1 MPNRKKRNITR
12 SAILLTICGALLL
25 VAAIGNLILRCRT
38 LELRLNEMY
47 LESLTAHTGE
57 AGEGAGYLLH
67 YGETA
72 LKNMDLLIEEEFRA
86 PEKSWVVPMV
96 NTFNLVDDRMDLSY
110 LDREDLAGE
119 VWGSEGPELVRRV
132 LVGETVVS
140 GLISGPTQEE
150 CYVVVAQPVEWN
162 GQVVGALQARMRAE
176 TLLHQGK
183 HSTFFHSVYSVIA
196 GEDGRVVYGSSA
208 DMAGISLV
216 TLSAENG
223 ITDAEGQI
231 FADFYQDQE
240 NGSFYYDPAG
250 GRCYVAW
257 GQVGYN
263 GWRIVQFSQSPNVR
277 IERESMVQTVV
288 MLVSLVV
295 CAILAALVWRQRAKL
310 AVEKLRYD
318 TLSEFKDTLIFEYDC
333 QTDGMEFTSNALE
346 TLDLADVRLKHVTD
360 ENDHFPVFHPDDI
373 GSVRRALRGAASM
386 IPDQIEHD
394 RIRMRKRDGEYSW
407 YRSQYKAVFNAEG
420 KAVRLIG
427 TLTDISAQ
435 IDREQEL
442 RHQAQQDP
450 LTDVYN
456 RAGVKLINARLE
468 QISRGIL
475 FMLDLDDFKS
485 INDTFGHAAGDRV
498 LVAMGQVLKETFRT
512 DDIVARVG
520 GDEFVAFLSGS
531 DNASMAQEKAQELLD
546 RVQSLKLEGID
557 ARISVSIGISTAP
570 SHGRT
575 FESLSASADEAMY
588 EIKNGGK
595 GGFALR

>member
-1 MPNRKKRNITR
+1 MSKQKNVARM
-12 SAILLTICGALLL
+12 AVVLTVCGALLL
-25 VAAIGNLILRCRT
+25 IVAVGSLVLRCRT
-38 LELRLNEMY
+38 LEFRLNEMY

-57 AGEGAGYLLH
+57 AGEGAGYLIH

-72 LKNMDLLIEEEFRA
+72 LKNIDLLIEEESRA
-86 PEKSWVVPMV
+86 PEKGWVAPVV

-110 LDREDLAGE
+110 LDRRDMDGRI
-119 VWGSEGPELVRRV
+119 WGSEGPELVRRV
-132 LVGETVVS
+132 LSGEPVVS
-140 GLISGPTQEE
+140 GLISDQGHESS
-150 CYVVVAQPVEWN
+150 YVVVAHPVEWD

-183 HSTFFHSVYSVIA
+183 HSTFFHSVHSVIA
-196 GEDGRVVYGSSA
+196 GEDGRVVYGSSPET
-208 DMAGISLV
+208 AGAGLV
-216 TLSAENG
+216 DLSADIG
-223 ITDAEGQI
+223 ITVKEGQ
-231 FADFYQDQE
+231 ALNASYQAAE
-240 NGSFYYDPAG
+240 SGSFYYDPAG

-263 GWRIVQFSQSPNVR
+263 GWRIVQFSQSPNVQL
-277 IERESMVQTVV
+277 ERESMVQTVV
-288 MLVSLVV
+288 MLVSLAG
-295 CAILAALVWRQRAKL
+295 CAVLAALVWRQRARL
-310 AVEKLRYD
+310 AAEKLRYD

-333 QTDGMEFTSNALE
+333 RTDSMEFTSNALE
-346 TLDLADVRLKHVTD
+346 TLDLKGTRLERITD
-360 ENDHFPVFHPDDI
+360 GSGCFPVFHPDDI
-373 GSVRRALRGAASM
+373 GNVRRALRGTVNM

-394 RIRMRKRDGEYSW
+394 RIRMKKRDGEYSW
-407 YRSQYKAVFNAEG
+407 YRGQYKAVFSPEG

-475 FMLDLDDFKS
+475 FMLDLDDFKF
-485 INDTFGHAAGDRV
+485 INDTYGHAAGDKV
-498 LVAMGQVLKETFRT
+498 LVAMGQILKDIFRT

-546 RVQSLKLEGID
+546 RVRELKLEGID
-557 ARISVSIGISTAP
+557 TQISVSIGIASAP
-570 SHGRT
+570 TYGRT

>member
-1 MPNRKKRNITR
+1 MSKQKNVARM
-12 SAILLTICGALLL
+12 AVVLTVCGALLL
-25 VAAIGNLILRCRT
+25 IVAVGSLVLRCRT
-38 LELRLNEMY
+38 LEFRLNEMY

-57 AGEGAGYLLH
+57 AGEGAGYLIH

-72 LKNMDLLIEEEFRA
+72 LKNIDLLIEEESRA
-86 PEKSWVVPMV
+86 PEKGWVAPVV
-96 NTFNLVDDRMDLSY
+96 NTFNLVDNRMELSY
-110 LDREDLAGE
+110 LDRRDMEGRI
-119 VWGSEGPELVRRV
+119 WGSEGLELVRRV
-132 LVGETVVS
+132 LSGEPVVS
-140 GLISGPTQEE
+140 GLISDQGHESS
-150 CYVVVAQPVEWN
+150 YVVVAHPVEWD

-183 HSTFFHSVYSVIA
+183 HSTFFHSVHSVIA
-196 GEDGRVVYGSSA
+196 GEDGRVVYGSSPET
-208 DMAGISLV
+208 AGAGLV
-216 TLSAENG
+216 DLSADIG
-223 ITDAEGQI
+223 ITVKEGQ
-231 FADFYQDQE
+231 ALNASYQAAE
-240 NGSFYYDPAG
+240 SGSFYYDPAG

-263 GWRIVQFSQSPNVR
+263 GWRIVQFSQSPNVQL
-277 IERESMVQTVV
+277 ERESMVQTVV
-288 MLVSLVV
+288 MLVSLAG
-295 CAILAALVWRQRAKL
+295 CAVLAALVWRQRAKL
-310 AVEKLRYD
+310 AAEKLRYD

-333 QTDGMEFTSNALE
+333 RTDSMEFTSNALE
-346 TLDLADVRLKHVTD
+346 TLDLKGTRLERVTD
-360 ENDHFPVFHPDDI
+360 GSGCFPVFHPDDI
-373 GSVRRALRGAASM
+373 GNVRRALRGTVNM

-394 RIRMRKRDGEYSW
+394 RIRMKKRDGEYSW
-407 YRSQYKAVFNAEG
+407 YRGQYKAVFSPEG
-420 KAVRLIG
+420 KAIRLIG

-475 FMLDLDDFKS
+475 FMLDLDDFKF
-485 INDTFGHAAGDRV
+485 INDTYGHAAGDKV
-498 LVAMGQVLKETFRT
+498 LVAMGQILKDIFRT

-546 RVQSLKLEGID
+546 RVRELKLEGID
-557 ARISVSIGISTAP
+557 TQISVSIGIASAP
-570 SHGRT
+570 TYGRT

>member
-1 MPNRKKRNITR
+1 MSKQKNVARM
-12 SAILLTICGALLL
+12 AVVLTVCGALLL
-25 VAAIGNLILRCRT
+25 IVAVGSLVLRCRT
-38 LELRLNEMY
+38 LEFRLNEMY

-57 AGEGAGYLLH
+57 AGEGAGYLIH

-72 LKNMDLLIEEEFRA
+72 LKNIDLLIEEESRA
-86 PEKSWVVPMV
+86 PEKGWVAPVV
-96 NTFNLVDDRMDLSY
+96 NTFNLVDNRMELSY
-110 LDREDLAGE
+110 LDRRDMEGRI
-119 VWGSEGPELVRRV
+119 WGSEGPELVRRV
-132 LVGETVVS
+132 LSGEPVVS
-140 GLISGPTQEE
+140 GLISDQGHESS
-150 CYVVVAQPVEWN
+150 YVVVAHPVEWD

-183 HSTFFHSVYSVIA
+183 HSTFFHSVHSVIA
-196 GEDGRVVYGSSA
+196 GEDGRVVYGSSPET
-208 DMAGISLV
+208 AGAGLV
-216 TLSAENG
+216 DLSADIG
-223 ITDAEGQI
+223 ITVKEGQ
-231 FADFYQDQE
+231 ALNASYQAAE
-240 NGSFYYDPAG
+240 SGSFYYDPAG

-263 GWRIVQFSQSPNVR
+263 GWRIVQFSQSPNVQL
-277 IERESMVQTVV
+277 ERESMVQTVV
-288 MLVSLVV
+288 MLVSLAG
-295 CAILAALVWRQRAKL
+295 CAVLAALVWRQRARL
-310 AVEKLRYD
+310 AAEKLRYD

-333 QTDGMEFTSNALE
+333 RTDSMEFTSNALE
-346 TLDLADVRLKHVTD
+346 TLDLKGTRLERVTD
-360 ENDHFPVFHPDDI
+360 GSGCFPVFHPDDI
-373 GSVRRALRGAASM
+373 GNVRRALRGTVNM

-394 RIRMRKRDGEYSW
+394 RIRMKKRDGEYSW
-407 YRSQYKAVFNAEG
+407 YRGQYKAVFSPEG
-420 KAVRLIG
+420 KAIRLIG

-475 FMLDLDDFKS
+475 FMLDLDDFKF
-485 INDTFGHAAGDRV
+485 INDTYGHAAGDKV
-498 LVAMGQVLKETFRT
+498 LVAMGQILKDIFRT

-546 RVQSLKLEGID
+546 RVRELKLEGID
-557 ARISVSIGISTAP
+557 TQISVSIGIASAP
-570 SHGRT
+570 TYGRT

>member
-1 MPNRKKRNITR
+1 MSKQKNVARM
-12 SAILLTICGALLL
+12 AVVLTVCGALLL
-25 VAAIGNLILRCRT
+25 IVAVGSLVLRCRT
-38 LELRLNEMY
+38 LEFRLNEMY

-57 AGEGAGYLLH
+57 AGEGAGYLIH

-72 LKNMDLLIEEEFRA
+72 LKNIDLLIEEESRA
-86 PEKSWVVPMV
+86 PEKGWVAPVV

-110 LDREDLAGE
+110 LDRRDMDGRI
-119 VWGSEGPELVRRV
+119 WGSEGPELVRRV
-132 LVGETVVS
+132 LSGEPVVS
-140 GLISGPTQEE
+140 GLISDQGYESS
-150 CYVVVAQPVEWN
+150 YVVVAHPVEWD

-183 HSTFFHSVYSVIA
+183 HSTFFHSVHSVIA
-196 GEDGRVVYGSSA
+196 GEDGRVVYGSSPET
-208 DMAGISLV
+208 AGAGLV
-216 TLSAENG
+216 DLSADIG
-223 ITDAEGQI
+223 ITVKEGQ
-231 FADFYQDQE
+231 ALNASYQAAE
-240 NGSFYYDPAG
+240 SGSFYYDPAG

-263 GWRIVQFSQSPNVR
+263 GWRIVQFSQSPNVQL
-277 IERESMVQTVV
+277 ERESMVQTVV
-288 MLVSLVV
+288 MLVSLAG
-295 CAILAALVWRQRAKL
+295 CAVLAALVWRQRARL
-310 AVEKLRYD
+310 AAEKLRYD

-333 QTDGMEFTSNALE
+333 RTDSMEFTSNALE
-346 TLDLADVRLKHVTD
+346 TLDLKGTRLERVTD
-360 ENDHFPVFHPDDI
+360 GSGCFPVFHPDDI
-373 GSVRRALRGAASM
+373 GNVRRALRGTVNM

-394 RIRMRKRDGEYSW
+394 RIRMKKRDGEYSW
-407 YRSQYKAVFNAEG
+407 YRGQYKAVFSPEG

-475 FMLDLDDFKS
+475 FMLDLDDFKF
-485 INDTFGHAAGDRV
+485 INDTYGHAAGDKV
-498 LVAMGQVLKETFRT
+498 LVAMGQILKDIFRT

-546 RVQSLKLEGID
+546 RVRELKLEGID
-557 ARISVSIGISTAP
+557 TQISVSIGIASAP
-570 SHGRT
+570 TYGRT

>member
-1 MPNRKKRNITR
+1 MSKQKNVARM
-12 SAILLTICGALLL
+12 AVVLTVCGALLL
-25 VAAIGNLILRCRT
+25 IVAVGSLVLRCRT
-38 LELRLNEMY
+38 LEFRLNEMY

-57 AGEGAGYLLH
+57 AGEGAGYLIH

-72 LKNMDLLIEEEFRA
+72 LKNIDLLIEEESRA
-86 PEKSWVVPMV
+86 PEKGWVAPVV
-96 NTFNLVDDRMDLSY
+96 NTFNLVDDRMELSY
-110 LDREDLAGE
+110 LDRRDMEGRI
-119 VWGSEGPELVRRV
+119 WGSEGPELVRRV
-132 LVGETVVS
+132 LSGEPVVS
-140 GLISGPTQEE
+140 GLISDQGHESS
-150 CYVVVAQPVEWN
+150 YVVVAHPVEWD

-183 HSTFFHSVYSVIA
+183 HSSFFHSVHSVIA
-196 GEDGRVVYGSSA
+196 GEDGRVVYGSSPET
-208 DMAGISLV
+208 AGAGLV
-216 TLSAENG
+216 DLSADIG
-223 ITDAEGQI
+223 ITVKEGQ
-231 FADFYQDQE
+231 ALNASYQAAE
-240 NGSFYYDPAG
+240 SGSFYYDPAG

-263 GWRIVQFSQSPNVR
+263 GWRIVQFSQSPNVQL
-277 IERESMVQTVV
+277 ERESMVQTVV
-288 MLVSLVV
+288 MLVSLAG
-295 CAILAALVWRQRAKL
+295 CAVLAALVWRQRARL
-310 AVEKLRYD
+310 AAEKLRYD

-333 QTDGMEFTSNALE
+333 RTDSMEFTSNALE
-346 TLDLADVRLKHVTD
+346 TLDLKGTRLERITD
-360 ENDHFPVFHPDDI
+360 GSGCFPVFHPDDI
-373 GSVRRALRGAASM
+373 GNVRRALRGTVNM

-394 RIRMRKRDGEYSW
+394 RIRMKKRDGEYSW
-407 YRSQYKAVFNAEG
+407 YRGQYKAVFSPEG
-420 KAVRLIG
+420 KAIRLIG

-475 FMLDLDDFKS
+475 FMLDLDDFKF
-485 INDTFGHAAGDRV
+485 INDTYGHAAGDKV
-498 LVAMGQVLKETFRT
+498 LVAMGQILKDIFRT

-546 RVQSLKLEGID
+546 RVRELKLEGID
-557 ARISVSIGISTAP
+557 TQISVSIGIASAP
-570 SHGRT
+570 TYGRT

>member
-1 MPNRKKRNITR
+1 MSKQKNVARM
-12 SAILLTICGALLL
+12 AVVLTVCGALLL
-25 VAAIGNLILRCRT
+25 IVAVGSLVLRCRT
-38 LELRLNEMY
+38 LEFRLNEMY

-57 AGEGAGYLLH
+57 AGEGAGYLIH

-72 LKNMDLLIEEEFRA
+72 LKNIDLLIEEESRA
-86 PEKSWVVPMV
+86 PEKGWVAPVV
-96 NTFNLVDDRMDLSY
+96 NTFNLVDNRMELSY
-110 LDREDLAGE
+110 LDRRDMEGRI
-119 VWGSEGPELVRRV
+119 WGSEGPELVRRV
-132 LVGETVVS
+132 LSGEPVVS
-140 GLISGPTQEE
+140 GLISDQGHESS
-150 CYVVVAQPVEWN
+150 YVVVAHPVEWD

-183 HSTFFHSVYSVIA
+183 HSTFFHSVHSVIA
-196 GEDGRVVYGSSA
+196 GEDGRVVYGSSPET
-208 DMAGISLV
+208 AGAGLV
-216 TLSAENG
+216 DLSADIG
-223 ITDAEGQI
+223 ITVKEGQ
-231 FADFYQDQE
+231 ALNASYQAAE
-240 NGSFYYDPAG
+240 SGSFYYDPAG

-263 GWRIVQFSQSPNVR
+263 GWRIVQFSQSPNVQL
-277 IERESMVQTVV
+277 ERESMVQTVV
-288 MLVSLVV
+288 MLVSLAG
-295 CAILAALVWRQRAKL
+295 CAVLAALVWRQRARL
-310 AVEKLRYD
+310 AAEKLRYD

-333 QTDGMEFTSNALE
+333 RTDSMEFTSNALE
-346 TLDLADVRLKHVTD
+346 TLDLKGTRLERVTD
-360 ENDHFPVFHPDDI
+360 GSGCFPVFHPDDI
-373 GSVRRALRGAASM
+373 GNVRRALRGTVNM

-394 RIRMRKRDGEYSW
+394 RIRMKKRDGEYSW
-407 YRSQYKAVFNAEG
+407 YRGQYKAVFSLEG
-420 KAVRLIG
+420 KAIRLIG

-475 FMLDLDDFKS
+475 FMLDLDDFKF
-485 INDTFGHAAGDRV
+485 INDTYGHAAGDKV
-498 LVAMGQVLKETFRT
+498 LVAMGQILKDIFRT

-546 RVQSLKLEGID
+546 RVRELKLEGID
-557 ARISVSIGISTAP
+557 TQISVSIGIASAP
-570 SHGRT
+570 TYGRT

>member
-1 MPNRKKRNITR
+1 MSKQKNVARM
-12 SAILLTICGALLL
+12 AVVLTVCGALLL
-25 VAAIGNLILRCRT
+25 IVAVGSLVLRCRT
-38 LELRLNEMY
+38 LEFRLNEMY

-57 AGEGAGYLLH
+57 AGEGAGYLIH

-72 LKNMDLLIEEEFRA
+72 LKNIDLLIEEESRA
-86 PEKSWVVPMV
+86 PEKGWVAPVV

-110 LDREDLAGE
+110 LDRRDMEGRI
-119 VWGSEGPELVRRV
+119 WGSEGPELVRRV
-132 LVGETVVS
+132 LSGEPVVS
-140 GLISGPTQEE
+140 GLISDQGHESS
-150 CYVVVAQPVEWN
+150 YVVVAHPVEWD

-183 HSTFFHSVYSVIA
+183 HSTFFHSVHSVIA
-196 GEDGRVVYGSSA
+196 GEDGRVVYGSSPET
-208 DMAGISLV
+208 AGAGLV
-216 TLSAENG
+216 DLSADIG
-223 ITDAEGQI
+223 ITVKEGQ
-231 FADFYQDQE
+231 ALNASYQAAE
-240 NGSFYYDPAG
+240 SGSFYYDPAG

-263 GWRIVQFSQSPNVR
+263 GWRIVQFSQSPNVQL
-277 IERESMVQTVV
+277 ERESMVQTVV
-288 MLVSLVV
+288 MLVSLAG
-295 CAILAALVWRQRAKL
+295 CAVLAALVWRQRARL
-310 AVEKLRYD
+310 AAEKLRYD

-333 QTDGMEFTSNALE
+333 RTDSMEFTSNALE
-346 TLDLADVRLKHVTD
+346 TLDLKGTRLERITD
-360 ENDHFPVFHPDDI
+360 GSGCFPVFHPDDI
-373 GSVRRALRGAASM
+373 GNVGRALRGTVNM

-394 RIRMRKRDGEYSW
+394 RIRMKKRDGEYSW
-407 YRSQYKAVFNAEG
+407 YRGQYKAVFSPEG
-420 KAVRLIG
+420 KAIRLIG

-475 FMLDLDDFKS
+475 FMLDLDDFKF
-485 INDTFGHAAGDRV
+485 INDTYGHAAGDKV
-498 LVAMGQVLKETFRT
+498 LVAMGQILKDIFRT

-546 RVQSLKLEGID
+546 RVRELKLEGID
-557 ARISVSIGISTAP
+557 TQISVSIGIASAP
-570 SHGRT
+570 TYGRT

>member
-1 MPNRKKRNITR
+1 MSKQKNVARM
-12 SAILLTICGALLL
+12 AVVLTVCGALLL
-25 VAAIGNLILRCRT
+25 IVAVGSLVLRCRT
-38 LELRLNEMY
+38 LEFRLNEMY

-57 AGEGAGYLLH
+57 AGEGAGYLIH

-72 LKNMDLLIEEEFRA
+72 LKNIDLLIEEESRA
-86 PEKSWVVPMV
+86 PEKGWVAPVV
-96 NTFNLVDDRMDLSY
+96 NTFNLVDNRMELSY
-110 LDREDLAGE
+110 LDRRDMEGRI
-119 VWGSEGPELVRRV
+119 WGSEGPELVRRV
-132 LVGETVVS
+132 LSGEPVVS
-140 GLISGPTQEE
+140 GLISDQGHESS
-150 CYVVVAQPVEWN
+150 YVVVAHPVEWD

-183 HSTFFHSVYSVIA
+183 HSTFFHSVHSVIA
-196 GEDGRVVYGSSA
+196 GEDGRVVYGSSPET
-208 DMAGISLV
+208 AGAGLV
-216 TLSAENG
+216 DLSADIG
-223 ITDAEGQI
+223 ITVKEGQ
-231 FADFYQDQE
+231 ALNASYQAAE
-240 NGSFYYDPAG
+240 SGSFYYDPAG

-263 GWRIVQFSQSPNVR
+263 GWRIVQFSQSPNVQL
-277 IERESMVQTVV
+277 ERESMVQTVV
-288 MLVSLVV
+288 MLVSLAG
-295 CAILAALVWRQRAKL
+295 CAVLAALVWRQRAKL
-310 AVEKLRYD
+310 AAEKLRYD

-333 QTDGMEFTSNALE
+333 RTDSMEFTSNALE
-346 TLDLADVRLKHVTD
+346 TLDLKGTRLERVTD
-360 ENDHFPVFHPDDI
+360 GSGCFPVFHPDDI
-373 GSVRRALRGAASM
+373 GNVRRALRGTVNM

-394 RIRMRKRDGEYSW
+394 RIRMKKRDGEYSW
-407 YRSQYKAVFNAEG
+407 YRGQYKAVFSPEG
-420 KAVRLIG
+420 KAIRLIG

-475 FMLDLDDFKS
+475 FMLDLDDFKF
-485 INDTFGHAAGDRV
+485 INDTYGHAAGDKV
-498 LVAMGQVLKETFRT
+498 LVAMGQILKDIFRT

-546 RVQSLKLEGID
+546 RVRELKLEGID
-557 ARISVSIGISTAP
+557 TQISVSIGIASAP
-570 SHGRT
+570 TYGRT

>member
-1 MPNRKKRNITR
+1 MSKQKNVARM
-12 SAILLTICGALLL
+12 AVVLTVCGALLL
-25 VAAIGNLILRCRT
+25 IVAVGSLVLRCRT
-38 LELRLNEMY
+38 LEFRLNEMY

-57 AGEGAGYLLH
+57 AGEGAGYLIH

-72 LKNMDLLIEEEFRA
+72 LKNIDLLIEEESRA
-86 PEKSWVVPMV
+86 PEKGWVAPVV

-110 LDREDLAGE
+110 LDRRDMEGRI
-119 VWGSEGPELVRRV
+119 WGSEGPELVRRV
-132 LVGETVVS
+132 LSGEPVVS
-140 GLISGPTQEE
+140 GLISDQGHESS
-150 CYVVVAQPVEWN
+150 YVVVAHPVEWD

-183 HSTFFHSVYSVIA
+183 HSTFFHSVHSVIA
-196 GEDGRVVYGSSA
+196 GEDGRVVYGSSPET
-208 DMAGISLV
+208 AGAGLV
-216 TLSAENG
+216 DLSADIG
-223 ITDAEGQI
+223 ITVKEGQ
-231 FADFYQDQE
+231 ALNASYQAAE
-240 NGSFYYDPAG
+240 SGSFYYDPAG

-263 GWRIVQFSQSPNVR
+263 GWRIVQFSQSPNVQL
-277 IERESMVQTVV
+277 ERESMVQTVV
-288 MLVSLVV
+288 MLVSLAG
-295 CAILAALVWRQRAKL
+295 CAVLAALVWRQRARL
-310 AVEKLRYD
+310 AAEKLRYD

-333 QTDGMEFTSNALE
+333 RTDSMEFTSNALE
-346 TLDLADVRLKHVTD
+346 TLDLKGTRLERVTD
-360 ENDHFPVFHPDDI
+360 GSGYFPVFHPDDI
-373 GSVRRALRGAASM
+373 GNVRRALRGTVNM

-394 RIRMRKRDGEYSW
+394 RIRMKKRDGEYSW
-407 YRSQYKAVFNAEG
+407 YRGQYKAVFSPEG

-475 FMLDLDDFKS
+475 FMLDLDDFKF
-485 INDTFGHAAGDRV
+485 INDTYGHAAGDKV
-498 LVAMGQVLKETFRT
+498 LVAMGQILKDIFRT

-546 RVQSLKLEGID
+546 RVRELKLEGID
-557 ARISVSIGISTAP
+557 TQISVSIGIASAP
-570 SHGRT
+570 TYGRT

>member
-1 MPNRKKRNITR
+1 MSKQKNVARM
-12 SAILLTICGALLL
+12 AVVLTVCGALLL
-25 VAAIGNLILRCRT
+25 IVAVGSLVLRCRT
-38 LELRLNEMY
+38 LEFRLNEMY

-57 AGEGAGYLLH
+57 AGEGAGYLIH

-72 LKNMDLLIEEEFRA
+72 LKNIDLLIEEESRA
-86 PEKSWVVPMV
+86 PEKGWVAPVV

-110 LDREDLAGE
+110 LDRRDMDGRI
-119 VWGSEGPELVRRV
+119 WGSEGPELVRRV
-132 LVGETVVS
+132 LSGEPVVS
-140 GLISGPTQEE
+140 GLISDQGHESS
-150 CYVVVAQPVEWN
+150 YVVVAHPVEWD

-183 HSTFFHSVYSVIA
+183 HSTFFHSVHSVIA
-196 GEDGRVVYGSSA
+196 GEDGRVVYGSSPET
-208 DMAGISLV
+208 AGAGLV
-216 TLSAENG
+216 DLSADIG
-223 ITDAEGQI
+223 ITVKEGQ
-231 FADFYQDQE
+231 ALNASYQAAE
-240 NGSFYYDPAG
+240 SGSFYYDPAG

-263 GWRIVQFSQSPNVR
+263 GWRIVQFSQSPNVQL
-277 IERESMVQTVV
+277 ERESMVQTVV
-288 MLVSLVV
+288 MLVSLAG
-295 CAILAALVWRQRAKL
+295 CAVLAALVWRQRARL
-310 AVEKLRYD
+310 AAEKLRYD

-333 QTDGMEFTSNALE
+333 RTDSMEFTSNALE
-346 TLDLADVRLKHVTD
+346 TLDLKGTRLERVTD
-360 ENDHFPVFHPDDI
+360 GSGCFPVFHPDDI
-373 GSVRRALRGAASM
+373 GNVRRALRGTVNM

-394 RIRMRKRDGEYSW
+394 RIRMKKRDGEYSW
-407 YRSQYKAVFNAEG
+407 YRGQYKAVFSPEG
-420 KAVRLIG
+420 KAIRLIG

-475 FMLDLDDFKS
+475 FMLDLDDFKF
-485 INDTFGHAAGDRV
+485 INDTYGHAAGDKV
-498 LVAMGQVLKETFRT
+498 LVAMGQILKDIFRT

-546 RVQSLKLEGID
+546 RVRELKLEGID
-557 ARISVSIGISTAP
+557 TQISVSIGIASAP
-570 SHGRT
+570 TYGRT

>member
-1 MPNRKKRNITR
+1 MSKQKNVARM
-12 SAILLTICGALLL
+12 AVVLTVCGALLL
-25 VAAIGNLILRCRT
+25 IVAVGSLVLRCRT
-38 LELRLNEMY
+38 LEFRLNEMY

-57 AGEGAGYLLH
+57 AGEGAGYLIH

-72 LKNMDLLIEEEFRA
+72 LKNIDLLIEEESRA
-86 PEKSWVVPMV
+86 PEKGWVAPVV
-96 NTFNLVDDRMDLSY
+96 NTFNLVDNRMDLSY
-110 LDREDLAGE
+110 LDRRDMEGRI
-119 VWGSEGPELVRRV
+119 WGSEGPELVRRV
-132 LVGETVVS
+132 LSGEPVVS
-140 GLISGPTQEE
+140 GLISDQGHESS
-150 CYVVVAQPVEWN
+150 YVVVAHPVEWD

-183 HSTFFHSVYSVIA
+183 HSTFFHSVHSVIA
-196 GEDGRVVYGSSA
+196 GEDGRVVYGSSPET
-208 DMAGISLV
+208 AGAGLV
-216 TLSAENG
+216 DLSADIG
-223 ITDAEGQI
+223 ITVKEGQ
-231 FADFYQDQE
+231 ALNASYQAAE
-240 NGSFYYDPAG
+240 SGSFYYDPAG

-263 GWRIVQFSQSPNVR
+263 GWRIVQFSQSPNVQL
-277 IERESMVQTVV
+277 ERESMVQTVV
-288 MLVSLVV
+288 MLVSLAG
-295 CAILAALVWRQRAKL
+295 CAVLAALVWRQRARL
-310 AVEKLRYD
+310 AAEKLRYD

-333 QTDGMEFTSNALE
+333 RTDSMEFTSNALE
-346 TLDLADVRLKHVTD
+346 TLDLKGTRLERVTD
-360 ENDHFPVFHPDDI
+360 GSGCFPVFHPDDI
-373 GSVRRALRGAASM
+373 GNVRRALRGTVNM

-394 RIRMRKRDGEYSW
+394 RIRMKKRDGEYSW
-407 YRSQYKAVFNAEG
+407 YRGQYKAVFSPEG
-420 KAVRLIG
+420 KAIRLIG

-475 FMLDLDDFKS
+475 FMLDLDDFKF
-485 INDTFGHAAGDRV
+485 INDTYGHAAGDKV
-498 LVAMGQVLKETFRT
+498 LVAMGQILKDIFRT

-546 RVQSLKLEGID
+546 RVRELKLEGID
-557 ARISVSIGISTAP
+557 TQISVSIGIASAP
-570 SHGRT
+570 TYGRT

>member
-1 MPNRKKRNITR
+1 MSKQKNVARM
-12 SAILLTICGALLL
+12 AVVLTVCGALLL
-25 VAAIGNLILRCRT
+25 IVAVGSLVLRCRT
-38 LELRLNEMY
+38 LEFRLNEMY

-57 AGEGAGYLLH
+57 AGEGAGYLIH

-72 LKNMDLLIEEEFRA
+72 LKNIDLLIEEESRA
-86 PEKSWVVPMV
+86 PEKGWVAPVV
-96 NTFNLVDDRMDLSY
+96 NTFNLVDNRMELSY
-110 LDREDLAGE
+110 LDRRDMEGRI
-119 VWGSEGPELVRRV
+119 WGSEGPELVRRV
-132 LVGETVVS
+132 LSGEPVVS
-140 GLISGPTQEE
+140 GLISDQGHESS
-150 CYVVVAQPVEWN
+150 YVVVAHPVEWD

-183 HSTFFHSVYSVIA
+183 HSTFFHSVHSVIA
-196 GEDGRVVYGSSA
+196 GEDGRVVYGSSPET
-208 DMAGISLV
+208 AGAGLV
-216 TLSAENG
+216 DLSADIG
-223 ITDAEGQI
+223 ITVKEGQ
-231 FADFYQDQE
+231 ALNASYQAAE
-240 NGSFYYDPAG
+240 SGSFYYDPAG

-263 GWRIVQFSQSPNVR
+263 GWRIVQFSQSPNVQL
-277 IERESMVQTVV
+277 ERESMVQTVV
-288 MLVSLVV
+288 MLVSLAG
-295 CAILAALVWRQRAKL
+295 CAVLAALVWRQRARL
-310 AVEKLRYD
+310 AAEKLRYD

-333 QTDGMEFTSNALE
+333 RTDCMEFTSNALE
-346 TLDLADVRLKHVTD
+346 TLDLKGTRLERVTD
-360 ENDHFPVFHPDDI
+360 GSGCFPVFHPDDI
-373 GSVRRALRGAASM
+373 GNVRRALRGTVNM

-394 RIRMRKRDGEYSW
+394 RIRMKKRDGEYSW
-407 YRSQYKAVFNAEG
+407 YRGQYKAVFSPEG
-420 KAVRLIG
+420 KAIRLIG

-475 FMLDLDDFKS
+475 FMLDLDDFKF
-485 INDTFGHAAGDRV
+485 INDTYGHAAGDKV
-498 LVAMGQVLKETFRT
+498 LVAMGQILKDIFRT

-546 RVQSLKLEGID
+546 RVRELKLEGID
-557 ARISVSIGISTAP
+557 TQISVSIGIASAP
-570 SHGRT
+570 TYGRT

>member
-1 MPNRKKRNITR
+1 MSKQKNVARM
-12 SAILLTICGALLL
+12 AVVLTVCGALLL
-25 VAAIGNLILRCRT
+25 IVAVGSLVLRCRT
-38 LELRLNEMY
+38 LEFRLNEMY

-57 AGEGAGYLLH
+57 AGEGAGYLIH

-72 LKNMDLLIEEEFRA
+72 LKNIDLLIEEESRA
-86 PEKSWVVPMV
+86 PEKGWVAPVV

-110 LDREDLAGE
+110 LDRRDMDGRI
-119 VWGSEGPELVRRV
+119 WGSEGPELVRRI
-132 LVGETVVS
+132 LSGEPVVS
-140 GLISGPTQEE
+140 GLISDQGHESS
-150 CYVVVAQPVEWN
+150 YVVVAHPVEWD

-183 HSTFFHSVYSVIA
+183 HSTFFHSVHSVIA
-196 GEDGRVVYGSSA
+196 GEDGRVVYGSSPET
-208 DMAGISLV
+208 AGAGLV
-216 TLSAENG
+216 DLSADIG
-223 ITDAEGQI
+223 ITVKEGQ
-231 FADFYQDQE
+231 ALNASYQAAE
-240 NGSFYYDPAG
+240 SGSFYYDPAG

-263 GWRIVQFSQSPNVR
+263 GWRIVQFSQSPNVQL
-277 IERESMVQTVV
+277 ERESMVQTVV
-288 MLVSLVV
+288 MLVSLAG
-295 CAILAALVWRQRAKL
+295 CAVLAALVWRQRARL
-310 AVEKLRYD
+310 AAEKLRYD

-333 QTDGMEFTSNALE
+333 RTDSMEFTSNALE
-346 TLDLADVRLKHVTD
+346 TLDLKGTRLERVTD
-360 ENDHFPVFHPDDI
+360 GSGCFPVFHPDDI
-373 GSVRRALRGAASM
+373 GNVRRALRGTVNM

-394 RIRMRKRDGEYSW
+394 RIRMKKRDGEYSW
-407 YRSQYKAVFNAEG
+407 YRGQYKAVFSPEG

-475 FMLDLDDFKS
+475 FMLDLDDFKF
-485 INDTFGHAAGDRV
+485 INDTYGHAAGDKV
-498 LVAMGQVLKETFRT
+498 LVAMGQILKDIFRT

-546 RVQSLKLEGID
+546 RVRELKLEGID
-557 ARISVSIGISTAP
+557 TQISVSIGIASAP
-570 SHGRT
+570 TYGRT

>member
-1 MPNRKKRNITR
+1 MSKQKNVARM
-12 SAILLTICGALLL
+12 AVVLTVCGALLL
-25 VAAIGNLILRCRT
+25 IVAVGSLVLRCRT
-38 LELRLNEMY
+38 LEFRLNEMY

-57 AGEGAGYLLH
+57 AGEGAGYLIH

-72 LKNMDLLIEEEFRA
+72 LKNIDLLIEEESRA
-86 PEKSWVVPMV
+86 PEKGWVAPVV

-110 LDREDLAGE
+110 LDRRDMEGRI
-119 VWGSEGPELVRRV
+119 WGSEGPELVRRV
-132 LVGETVVS
+132 LSGEPVVS
-140 GLISGPTQEE
+140 GLISDQGHESS
-150 CYVVVAQPVEWN
+150 YVVVAHPVEWD

-183 HSTFFHSVYSVIA
+183 HSTFFHSVHSVIA
-196 GEDGRVVYGSSA
+196 GEDGRVVYGSSPET
-208 DMAGISLV
+208 AGAGLV
-216 TLSAENG
+216 DLSADIG
-223 ITDAEGQI
+223 ITVKEGQ
-231 FADFYQDQE
+231 ALNASYQAAE
-240 NGSFYYDPAG
+240 SGSFYYDPAG

-263 GWRIVQFSQSPNVR
+263 GWRIVQFSQSPNVQL
-277 IERESMVQTVV
+277 ERESMVQTVV
-288 MLVSLVV
+288 MLVSLAG
-295 CAILAALVWRQRAKL
+295 CAVLAALVWRQRARL
-310 AVEKLRYD
+310 AAEKLRYD

-333 QTDGMEFTSNALE
+333 RTDSMEFTSNALE
-346 TLDLADVRLKHVTD
+346 TLDLKGTRLERVTD
-360 ENDHFPVFHPDDI
+360 GSGCFPVFHPDDI
-373 GSVRRALRGAASM
+373 GNVRRALRGTVNM

-394 RIRMRKRDGEYSW
+394 RIRMKKRDGEYSW
-407 YRSQYKAVFNAEG
+407 YRSQYKALFSPEG
-420 KAVRLIG
+420 KAIRLIG

-475 FMLDLDDFKS
+475 FMLDLDDFKF
-485 INDTFGHAAGDRV
+485 INDTYGHAAGDKV
-498 LVAMGQVLKETFRT
+498 LVAMGQILKDIFRT

-546 RVQSLKLEGID
+546 RVRELKLEGID
-557 ARISVSIGISTAP
+557 TQISVSIGIASAP
-570 SHGRT
+570 TYGRT

>member
-1 MPNRKKRNITR
+1 MSKQKNVARM
-12 SAILLTICGALLL
+12 AVVLTVCGALLL
-25 VAAIGNLILRCRT
+25 IVAVGSLVLRCRT
-38 LELRLNEMY
+38 LEFRLNEMY

-57 AGEGAGYLLH
+57 AGEGAGYLIH

-72 LKNMDLLIEEEFRA
+72 LKNIDLLIEEESRA
-86 PEKSWVVPMV
+86 PEKGWVAPVV

-110 LDREDLAGE
+110 LDRRDMEGRI
-119 VWGSEGPELVRRV
+119 WGSEGPELVRRV
-132 LVGETVVS
+132 LSGEPVVS
-140 GLISGPTQEE
+140 GLISDQGHESS
-150 CYVVVAQPVEWN
+150 YVVVAHPVEWD

-183 HSTFFHSVYSVIA
+183 HSTFFHSVHSVIA
-196 GEDGRVVYGSSA
+196 GEDGRVVYGSSPET
-208 DMAGISLV
+208 AGAGLV
-216 TLSAENG
+216 DLSADIG
-223 ITDAEGQI
+223 ITVKEGQ
-231 FADFYQDQE
+231 ALNASYQAAE
-240 NGSFYYDPAG
+240 SGSFYYDPAG

-263 GWRIVQFSQSPNVR
+263 GWRIVQFSQSPNVQL
-277 IERESMVQTVV
+277 ERESMVQTVV
-288 MLVSLVV
+288 MLVSLAG
-295 CAILAALVWRQRAKL
+295 CAVLAALVWRQRARL
-310 AVEKLRYD
+310 AAEKLRYD

-333 QTDGMEFTSNALE
+333 RTDSMEFTSNALE
-346 TLDLADVRLKHVTD
+346 TLDLKGTRLERVTD
-360 ENDHFPVFHPDDI
+360 GSGCFPVFHPDDI
-373 GSVRRALRGAASM
+373 GNVRRALRGTVNM

-394 RIRMRKRDGEYSW
+394 RIRMKKRDGEYSW
-407 YRSQYKAVFNAEG
+407 YRGQYKAVFSPEG
-420 KAVRLIG
+420 KAIRLIG

-475 FMLDLDDFKS
+475 FMLDLDDFKF
-485 INDTFGHAAGDRV
+485 INDTYGHAAGDKV
-498 LVAMGQVLKETFRT
+498 LVAMGQILKDIFRT

-546 RVQSLKLEGID
+546 RVRELKLEGID
-557 ARISVSIGISTAP
+557 TQISVSIGIASAP
-570 SHGRT
+570 TYGRT

>member
-1 MPNRKKRNITR
+1 MSKQKNVARM
-12 SAILLTICGALLL
+12 AVVLTVCGALLL
-25 VAAIGNLILRCRT
+25 IVAVGSLVLRCRT
-38 LELRLNEMY
+38 LEFRLNEMY

-57 AGEGAGYLLH
+57 AGEGAGYLIH

-72 LKNMDLLIEEEFRA
+72 LKNIDLLIEEESRA
-86 PEKSWVVPMV
+86 PEKGWVAPVV
-96 NTFNLVDDRMDLSY
+96 NTFNLVDDRMELSY
-110 LDREDLAGE
+110 LDRRDMEGRI
-119 VWGSEGPELVRRV
+119 WGSEGPELVRRV
-132 LVGETVVS
+132 LSGEPVVS
-140 GLISGPTQEE
+140 GLISDQGHESS
-150 CYVVVAQPVEWN
+150 YVVVAHPVEWD

-183 HSTFFHSVYSVIA
+183 HSTFFHSVHSVIA
-196 GEDGRVVYGSSA
+196 GEDGRVVYGSSPET
-208 DMAGISLV
+208 AGAGLV
-216 TLSAENG
+216 DLSADIG
-223 ITDAEGQI
+223 ITVKEGQ
-231 FADFYQDQE
+231 ALNASYQAAE
-240 NGSFYYDPAG
+240 SGSFYYDPAG

-263 GWRIVQFSQSPNVR
+263 GWRIVQFSQSPNVQL
-277 IERESMVQTVV
+277 ERESMVQTVV
-288 MLVSLVV
+288 MLVSLAG
-295 CAILAALVWRQRAKL
+295 CAVLAALVWRQRARL
-310 AVEKLRYD
+310 AAEKLRYD

-333 QTDGMEFTSNALE
+333 RTDSMEFTSNALE
-346 TLDLADVRLKHVTD
+346 TLDLKGTRLERITD
-360 ENDHFPVFHPDDI
+360 GSGCFPVFHPDDI
-373 GSVRRALRGAASM
+373 GNVRRALRGTVNM

-394 RIRMRKRDGEYSW
+394 RIRMKKRDGEYSW
-407 YRSQYKAVFNAEG
+407 YRGQYKAVFSPEG
-420 KAVRLIG
+420 KAIRLIG

-475 FMLDLDDFKS
+475 FMLDLDDFKF
-485 INDTFGHAAGDRV
+485 INDTYGHAAGDKV
-498 LVAMGQVLKETFRT
+498 LVAMGQILKDIFRT

-546 RVQSLKLEGID
+546 RVRELKLEGID
-557 ARISVSIGISTAP
+557 TQISVSIGIASAP
-570 SHGRT
+570 TYGRT

>member
-1 MPNRKKRNITR
+1 MSKQKNVARM
-12 SAILLTICGALLL
+12 AVVLTVCGALLL
-25 VAAIGNLILRCRT
+25 IVAVGSLVLRCRT
-38 LELRLNEMY
+38 LEFRLNEMY

-57 AGEGAGYLLH
+57 AGEGAGYLIH

-72 LKNMDLLIEEEFRA
+72 LKNIDLLIEEESRA
-86 PEKSWVVPMV
+86 PEKGWVAPVV

-110 LDREDLAGE
+110 LDRRDMEGRI
-119 VWGSEGPELVRRV
+119 WGSEGPELVRRV
-132 LVGETVVS
+132 LSGEPVVS
-140 GLISGPTQEE
+140 GLISDQGHESS
-150 CYVVVAQPVEWN
+150 YVVVAHPVEWD

-183 HSTFFHSVYSVIA
+183 HSTFFHSVHSVIA
-196 GEDGRVVYGSSA
+196 GEDGRVVYGSSPET
-208 DMAGISLV
+208 AGAGLV
-216 TLSAENG
+216 DLSADIG
-223 ITDAEGQI
+223 ITVKEGQ
-231 FADFYQDQE
+231 ALNASYQAAE
-240 NGSFYYDPAG
+240 SGSFYYDPAG

-263 GWRIVQFSQSPNVR
+263 GWRIVQFSQSPNVQL
-277 IERESMVQTVV
+277 ERESMVQTVV
-288 MLVSLVV
+288 MLVSLAG
-295 CAILAALVWRQRAKL
+295 CAVLAALVWRQRARL
-310 AVEKLRYD
+310 AAEKLRYD

-333 QTDGMEFTSNALE
+333 RTDSMEFTSNALE
-346 TLDLADVRLKHVTD
+346 TLDLKGTRLERITD
-360 ENDHFPVFHPDDI
+360 GSGCFPVFHPDDI
-373 GSVRRALRGAASM
+373 GNVRRALRGTVNM

-394 RIRMRKRDGEYSW
+394 RIRMKKRDGEYSW
-407 YRSQYKAVFNAEG
+407 YRGQYKAVFSPEG
-420 KAVRLIG
+420 KAIRLIG

-475 FMLDLDDFKS
+475 FMLDLDDFKF
-485 INDTFGHAAGDRV
+485 INDTYGHAAGDKV
-498 LVAMGQVLKETFRT
+498 LVAMGQILKDIFRT

-546 RVQSLKLEGID
+546 RVRELKLEGID
-557 ARISVSIGISTAP
+557 TQISVSIGIASAP
-570 SHGRT
+570 TYGRT

>member
-1 MPNRKKRNITR
+1 MSKQKNVARM
-12 SAILLTICGALLL
+12 AVVLTVCGALLL
-25 VAAIGNLILRCRT
+25 IVAVGSLVLRCRT
-38 LELRLNEMY
+38 LEFRLNEMY

-57 AGEGAGYLLH
+57 AGEGAGYLIH

-72 LKNMDLLIEEEFRA
+72 LKNIDLLIEEESRA
-86 PEKSWVVPMV
+86 PEKGWVAPVV
-96 NTFNLVDDRMDLSY
+96 NTFNLVDDRMELSY
-110 LDREDLAGE
+110 LDRRDMEGRI
-119 VWGSEGPELVRRV
+119 WGSEGPELVRRV
-132 LVGETVVS
+132 LSGEPVVS
-140 GLISGPTQEE
+140 GLISDQGHESS
-150 CYVVVAQPVEWN
+150 YVVVAHPVEWD

-183 HSTFFHSVYSVIA
+183 HSTFFHSVHSVIA
-196 GEDGRVVYGSSA
+196 GEDGRVVYGSSPET
-208 DMAGISLV
+208 AGAGLV
-216 TLSAENG
+216 DLSADIG
-223 ITDAEGQI
+223 ITVKEGQ
-231 FADFYQDQE
+231 ALNASYQAAE
-240 NGSFYYDPAG
+240 SGSFYYDPAG

-263 GWRIVQFSQSPNVR
+263 GWRIVQFSQSPNVQL
-277 IERESMVQTVV
+277 ERESMVQTVV
-288 MLVSLVV
+288 MLVSLAG
-295 CAILAALVWRQRAKL
+295 CAVLAALVWRQRARL
-310 AVEKLRYD
+310 AAEKLRYD

-333 QTDGMEFTSNALE
+333 RTDSMEFTSNALE
-346 TLDLADVRLKHVTD
+346 TLDLKGTRLERVTD
-360 ENDHFPVFHPDDI
+360 GSGCFPVFHPDDI
-373 GSVRRALRGAASM
+373 GNVRRALRGTVNM

-394 RIRMRKRDGEYSW
+394 RIRMKKRDGEYSW
-407 YRSQYKAVFNAEG
+407 YRGQYKALFSPEG
-420 KAVRLIG
+420 KAIRLIG

-475 FMLDLDDFKS
+475 FMLDLDDFKF
-485 INDTFGHAAGDRV
+485 INDTYGHAAGDKV
-498 LVAMGQVLKETFRT
+498 LVAMGQILKDIFRT

-546 RVQSLKLEGID
+546 RVRELKLEGID
-557 ARISVSIGISTAP
+557 TQISVSIGIASAP
-570 SHGRT
+570 TYGRT

>member
-1 MPNRKKRNITR
+1 MSKQKNVARM
-12 SAILLTICGALLL
+12 AVVLTVCGALLL
-25 VAAIGNLILRCRT
+25 IVAVGSLVLRCRT
-38 LELRLNEMY
+38 LEFRLNEMY

-57 AGEGAGYLLH
+57 AGEGAGYLIH

-72 LKNMDLLIEEEFRA
+72 LKNIDLLIEEESRA
-86 PEKSWVVPMV
+86 PEKGWVAPVV

-110 LDREDLAGE
+110 LDRRDMDGRI
-119 VWGSEGPELVRRV
+119 WGSEGPELVRRV
-132 LVGETVVS
+132 LSGEPVVS
-140 GLISGPTQEE
+140 GLISDQGHESS
-150 CYVVVAQPVEWN
+150 YVVVAHPVEWD

-183 HSTFFHSVYSVIA
+183 HSTFFHSVHSVIA
-196 GEDGRVVYGSSA
+196 GEDGRVVYGSSPET
-208 DMAGISLV
+208 AGAGLV
-216 TLSAENG
+216 DLSADIG
-223 ITDAEGQI
+223 ITVKEGQ
-231 FADFYQDQE
+231 ALNASYQAAE
-240 NGSFYYDPAG
+240 SGSFYYDPAG

-263 GWRIVQFSQSPNVR
+263 GWRIVQFSQSPNVQL
-277 IERESMVQTVV
+277 ERESMVQTVV
-288 MLVSLVV
+288 MLVSLAG
-295 CAILAALVWRQRAKL
+295 CAVLAALVWRQRARL
-310 AVEKLRYD
+310 AAEKLRYD

-333 QTDGMEFTSNALE
+333 RTDSMEFTSNALE
-346 TLDLADVRLKHVTD
+346 TLDLKGTRLERVTD
-360 ENDHFPVFHPDDI
+360 GSGCFPVFHPDDI
-373 GSVRRALRGAASM
+373 GNVRRALRGTVNM

-394 RIRMRKRDGEYSW
+394 RIRMKKRDGEYSW
-407 YRSQYKAVFNAEG
+407 YRGQYKAVFSPEG

-475 FMLDLDDFKS
+475 FMLDLDDFKF
-485 INDTFGHAAGDRV
+485 INDTYGHAAGDKV
-498 LVAMGQVLKETFRT
+498 LVAMGQILKDIFRT

-546 RVQSLKLEGID
+546 RVRELKLEGID
-557 ARISVSIGISTAP
+557 TQISVSIGIASAP
-570 SHGRT
+570 TYGRT

>member
-1 MPNRKKRNITR
+1 MSKQKNVARM
-12 SAILLTICGALLL
+12 AVVLTVCGALLL
-25 VAAIGNLILRCRT
+25 IVAVGSLVLRCRT
-38 LELRLNEMY
+38 LEFRLNEMY

-57 AGEGAGYLLH
+57 AGEGAGYLIH

-72 LKNMDLLIEEEFRA
+72 LKNIDLLIEEESRA
-86 PEKSWVVPMV
+86 PEKGWVAPVV
-96 NTFNLVDDRMDLSY
+96 NTFNLVDDRMELSY
-110 LDREDLAGE
+110 LDRRDMEGRI
-119 VWGSEGPELVRRV
+119 WGSEGPELVRRV
-132 LVGETVVS
+132 LSGEPVVS
-140 GLISGPTQEE
+140 GLISDQGHESS
-150 CYVVVAQPVEWN
+150 YVVVAHPVEWD

-183 HSTFFHSVYSVIA
+183 HSTFFHSVHSVIA
-196 GEDGRVVYGSSA
+196 GEDGRVVYGSSPET
-208 DMAGISLV
+208 AGAGLV
-216 TLSAENG
+216 DLSADIG
-223 ITDAEGQI
+223 ITVKEGQ
-231 FADFYQDQE
+231 ALNASYQAAE
-240 NGSFYYDPAG
+240 SGSFYYDPAG

-263 GWRIVQFSQSPNVR
+263 GWRIVQFSQSPNVQL
-277 IERESMVQTVV
+277 ERESMVQTVV
-288 MLVSLVV
+288 MLVSLAG
-295 CAILAALVWRQRAKL
+295 CAVLAALVWRQRARL
-310 AVEKLRYD
+310 AAEKLRYD

-333 QTDGMEFTSNALE
+333 RTDSMEFTSNALE
-346 TLDLADVRLKHVTD
+346 TLDLKGTRLERVTD
-360 ENDHFPVFHPDDI
+360 GSGCFPVFHPDDI
-373 GSVRRALRGAASM
+373 GNVRRALRGTVNM

-394 RIRMRKRDGEYSW
+394 RIRMKKRDGEYSW
-407 YRSQYKAVFNAEG
+407 YRGQYKAVFSPEG
-420 KAVRLIG
+420 KAIRLIG

-475 FMLDLDDFKS
+475 FMLDLDDFKF
-485 INDTFGHAAGDRV
+485 INDTYGHAAGDKV
-498 LVAMGQVLKETFRT
+498 LVAMGQILKDIFRT

-546 RVQSLKLEGID
+546 RVRELKLEGID
-557 ARISVSIGISTAP
+557 TQISVSIGIASAP
-570 SHGRT
+570 TYGRT

>member
-1 MPNRKKRNITR
+1 
-12 SAILLTICGALLL
+12 
-25 VAAIGNLILRCRT
+25 
-38 LELRLNEMY
+38 MY

-57 AGEGAGYLLH
+57 AGEGAGYLIH

-72 LKNMDLLIEEEFRA
+72 LKNIDLLIEEESRA
-86 PEKSWVVPMV
+86 PEKGWVAPVV
-96 NTFNLVDDRMDLSY
+96 NTFNLVDNRMELSY
-110 LDREDLAGE
+110 LDRRDMEGRI
-119 VWGSEGPELVRRV
+119 WGSEGPELVRRV
-132 LVGETVVS
+132 LSGEPVVS
-140 GLISGPTQEE
+140 GLISDQGHESS
-150 CYVVVAQPVEWN
+150 YVVVAHPVEWD

-183 HSTFFHSVYSVIA
+183 HSTFFHSVHSVIA
-196 GEDGRVVYGSSA
+196 GEDGRVVYGSSPET
-208 DMAGISLV
+208 AGAGLV
-216 TLSAENG
+216 DLSADIG
-223 ITDAEGQI
+223 ITVKEGQ
-231 FADFYQDQE
+231 ALNASYQAAE
-240 NGSFYYDPAG
+240 SGSFYYDPAG

-263 GWRIVQFSQSPNVR
+263 GWRIVQFSQSPNVQL
-277 IERESMVQTVV
+277 ERESMVQTVV
-288 MLVSLVV
+288 MLVSLAG
-295 CAILAALVWRQRAKL
+295 CAVLAALVWRQRARL
-310 AVEKLRYD
+310 AAEKLRYD

-333 QTDGMEFTSNALE
+333 RTDSMEFTSNALE
-346 TLDLADVRLKHVTD
+346 TLDLKGTRLERVTD
-360 ENDHFPVFHPDDI
+360 GSGCFPVFHPDDI
-373 GSVRRALRGAASM
+373 GNVRRALRGTVNM

-394 RIRMRKRDGEYSW
+394 RIRMKKRDGEYSW
-407 YRSQYKAVFNAEG
+407 YRGQYKAVFSPEG
-420 KAVRLIG
+420 KAIRLIG

-475 FMLDLDDFKS
+475 FMLDLDDFKF
-485 INDTFGHAAGDRV
+485 INDTYGHAAGDKV
-498 LVAMGQVLKETFRT
+498 LVAMGQILKDIFRT

-546 RVQSLKLEGID
+546 RVRELKLEGID
-557 ARISVSIGISTAP
+557 TQISVSIGIASAP
-570 SHGRT
+570 TYGRT

>member
-1 MPNRKKRNITR
+1 MSKQKNVARM
-12 SAILLTICGALLL
+12 AVVLTVCGALLL
-25 VAAIGNLILRCRT
+25 IVAVGSLVLRCRT
-38 LELRLNEMY
+38 LEFRLNEMY

-57 AGEGAGYLLH
+57 AGEGAGYLIH

-72 LKNMDLLIEEEFRA
+72 LKNIDLLIEEESRA
-86 PEKSWVVPMV
+86 PEKGWVAPVV

-110 LDREDLAGE
+110 LDRRDMDGRI
-119 VWGSEGPELVRRV
+119 WGSEGPELVRRI
-132 LVGETVVS
+132 LSGEPVVS
-140 GLISGPTQEE
+140 GLISDQGYESS
-150 CYVVVAQPVEWN
+150 YVVVAHPVEWD

-183 HSTFFHSVYSVIA
+183 HSTFFHSVHSVIA
-196 GEDGRVVYGSSA
+196 GEDGRVVYGSSPET
-208 DMAGISLV
+208 AGAGLV
-216 TLSAENG
+216 DLSADIG
-223 ITDAEGQI
+223 ITVKEGQ
-231 FADFYQDQE
+231 ALNASYQAVE
-240 NGSFYYDPAG
+240 SGSFYYDPAG

-263 GWRIVQFSQSPNVR
+263 GWRIVQFSQSPNVQL
-277 IERESMVQTVV
+277 ERESMVQTVV
-288 MLVSLVV
+288 MLVSLAG
-295 CAILAALVWRQRAKL
+295 CAVLAALVWRQRARL
-310 AVEKLRYD
+310 AAEKLRYD

-333 QTDGMEFTSNALE
+333 RTDSMEFTSNALE
-346 TLDLADVRLKHVTD
+346 TLDLKGTRLERVTD
-360 ENDHFPVFHPDDI
+360 GSGCFPVFHPDDI
-373 GSVRRALRGAASM
+373 GNVRRALRGTVNM

-394 RIRMRKRDGEYSW
+394 RIRMKKRDGEYSW
-407 YRSQYKAVFNAEG
+407 YRGQYKAVFSPEG

-475 FMLDLDDFKS
+475 FMLDLDDFKF
-485 INDTFGHAAGDRV
+485 INDTYGHAAGDKV
-498 LVAMGQVLKETFRT
+498 LVAMGQILKDIFRT

-546 RVQSLKLEGID
+546 RVRELKLEGID
-557 ARISVSIGISTAP
+557 TQISVSIGIASAP
-570 SHGRT
+570 TYGRT

>member
-1 MPNRKKRNITR
+1 MSKQKNVARM
-12 SAILLTICGALLL
+12 AVVLTVCGALLL
-25 VAAIGNLILRCRT
+25 IVAVGSLVLRCRT
-38 LELRLNEMY
+38 LEFRLNEMY

-57 AGEGAGYLLH
+57 AGEGAGYLIH

-72 LKNMDLLIEEEFRA
+72 LKNIDLLIEEESRA
-86 PEKSWVVPMV
+86 PEKGWVAPVV

-110 LDREDLAGE
+110 LDRRDMDGRI
-119 VWGSEGPELVRRV
+119 WGSEGPELVRRI
-132 LVGETVVS
+132 LSGEPVVS
-140 GLISGPTQEE
+140 GLISDQGYESS
-150 CYVVVAQPVEWN
+150 YVVVAHPVEWD

-183 HSTFFHSVYSVIA
+183 HSTFFHSVHSVIA
-196 GEDGRVVYGSSA
+196 GEDGRVVYGSSPET
-208 DMAGISLV
+208 AGAGLV
-216 TLSAENG
+216 DLSADIG
-223 ITDAEGQI
+223 ITVKEGQ
-231 FADFYQDQE
+231 ALNASYQAAE
-240 NGSFYYDPAG
+240 SGSFYYDPAG

-263 GWRIVQFSQSPNVR
+263 GWRIVQFSQSPNVQL
-277 IERESMVQTVV
+277 ERESMVQTVV
-288 MLVSLVV
+288 MLVSLAG
-295 CAILAALVWRQRAKL
+295 CAVLAALVWRQRARL
-310 AVEKLRYD
+310 AAEKLRYD

-333 QTDGMEFTSNALE
+333 RTDSMEFTSNALE
-346 TLDLADVRLKHVTD
+346 TLDLKGTRLERVTD
-360 ENDHFPVFHPDDI
+360 GSGCFPVFHPDDI
-373 GSVRRALRGAASM
+373 GNVRRALRGTVNM

-394 RIRMRKRDGEYSW
+394 RIRMKKRDGEYSW
-407 YRSQYKAVFNAEG
+407 YRGQYKAVFSPEG

-475 FMLDLDDFKS
+475 FMLDLDDFKF
-485 INDTFGHAAGDRV
+485 INDTYGHAAGDKV
-498 LVAMGQVLKETFRT
+498 LVAMGQILKDIFRT

-546 RVQSLKLEGID
+546 RVRELKLEGID
-557 ARISVSIGISTAP
+557 TQISVSIGIASAP
-570 SHGRT
+570 TYGRT

>member
-1 MPNRKKRNITR
+1 MSKQKNVARM
-12 SAILLTICGALLL
+12 AVVLTVCGALLL
-25 VAAIGNLILRCRT
+25 IVAVGSLVLRCRT
-38 LELRLNEMY
+38 LEFRLNEMY

-57 AGEGAGYLLH
+57 AGEGAGYLIH

-72 LKNMDLLIEEEFRA
+72 LKNIDLLIEEESRA
-86 PEKSWVVPMV
+86 PEKGWVAPVV

-110 LDREDLAGE
+110 LDRRDMDGRI
-119 VWGSEGPELVRRV
+119 WGSEGPELVRRV
-132 LVGETVVS
+132 LSGEPVVS
-140 GLISGPTQEE
+140 GLISDQGHESS
-150 CYVVVAQPVEWN
+150 YVVVAHPVEWD

-183 HSTFFHSVYSVIA
+183 HSTFFHSVHSVIA
-196 GEDGRVVYGSSA
+196 GEDGRVVYGSSPET
-208 DMAGISLV
+208 AGAGLV
-216 TLSAENG
+216 DLSADIG
-223 ITDAEGQI
+223 ITVKEGQ
-231 FADFYQDQE
+231 ALNASYQAAE
-240 NGSFYYDPAG
+240 SGSFYYDPAG

-263 GWRIVQFSQSPNVR
+263 GWRIVQFSQSPNVQL
-277 IERESMVQTVV
+277 ERESMVQTVV
-288 MLVSLVV
+288 MLVSLAG
-295 CAILAALVWRQRAKL
+295 CAVLAALVWRQRARL
-310 AVEKLRYD
+310 AAEKLRYD

-333 QTDGMEFTSNALE
+333 RTDSMEFTSNALE
-346 TLDLADVRLKHVTD
+346 TLDLKGTRLERVTD
-360 ENDHFPVFHPDDI
+360 GSGCFPVFHPDDI
-373 GSVRRALRGAASM
+373 GNVRRALRGTVNM

-394 RIRMRKRDGEYSW
+394 RIRMKKRDGEYSW
-407 YRSQYKAVFNAEG
+407 YRGQYKAVFSPEG

-475 FMLDLDDFKS
+475 FMLDLDDFKF
-485 INDTFGHAAGDRV
+485 INDTYGHAAGDKV
-498 LVAMGQVLKETFRT
+498 LVAMGQILKDIFRT

-546 RVQSLKLEGID
+546 RVRELKLEGID
-557 ARISVSIGISTAP
+557 TQISVSIGIASAP
-570 SHGRT
+570 TYGRT

-588 EIKNGGK
+588 EIKTGGK

>member
-1 MPNRKKRNITR
+1 MSKQKNVARM
-12 SAILLTICGALLL
+12 AVVLTVCGALLL
-25 VAAIGNLILRCRT
+25 IVAVGSLVLRCRT
-38 LELRLNEMY
+38 LEFRLNEMY

-57 AGEGAGYLLH
+57 AGEGAGYLIH

-72 LKNMDLLIEEEFRA
+72 LKNIDLLIEEESRA
-86 PEKSWVVPMV
+86 PEKGWVAPVV
-96 NTFNLVDDRMDLSY
+96 NTFNLVDNRMELSY
-110 LDREDLAGE
+110 LDRRDMEGRI
-119 VWGSEGPELVRRV
+119 WGSEGPELVRRV
-132 LVGETVVS
+132 LSGEPVVS
-140 GLISGPTQEE
+140 GLISDQGHESS
-150 CYVVVAQPVEWN
+150 YVVVAHPVEWD

-183 HSTFFHSVYSVIA
+183 HSTFFHSVHSVIA
-196 GEDGRVVYGSSA
+196 GEDGRVVYGSSPET
-208 DMAGISLV
+208 AGAGLV
-216 TLSAENG
+216 DLSADIG
-223 ITDAEGQI
+223 ITVKEGQ
-231 FADFYQDQE
+231 ALNASYQAAE
-240 NGSFYYDPAG
+240 SGSFYYDPAG

-263 GWRIVQFSQSPNVR
+263 GWRIVQFSQSPNVQL
-277 IERESMVQTVV
+277 ERESMVQTVV
-288 MLVSLVV
+288 MLVSLAG
-295 CAILAALVWRQRAKL
+295 CAVLAALVWRQRAKL
-310 AVEKLRYD
+310 AAEKLRYD

-333 QTDGMEFTSNALE
+333 RTDSMEFTSNALE
-346 TLDLADVRLKHVTD
+346 TLDLKGTRLERVTD
-360 ENDHFPVFHPDDI
+360 GSGCFPVFHPDDI
-373 GSVRRALRGAASM
+373 GNVRRALRGTVNM

-394 RIRMRKRDGEYSW
+394 RIRMKKRDGEYSW
-407 YRSQYKAVFNAEG
+407 YRGQYKAVFSPEG
-420 KAVRLIG
+420 KAIRLIG

-435 IDREQEL
+435 IDREIEL

-475 FMLDLDDFKS
+475 FMLDLDDFKF
-485 INDTFGHAAGDRV
+485 INDTYGHAAGDKV
-498 LVAMGQVLKETFRT
+498 LVAMGQILKDIFRT

-546 RVQSLKLEGID
+546 RVRELKLEGID
-557 ARISVSIGISTAP
+557 TQISVSIGIASAP
-570 SHGRT
+570 TYGRT

>member
-1 MPNRKKRNITR
+1 MSKQKNVARM
-12 SAILLTICGALLL
+12 AVVLTVCGALLL
-25 VAAIGNLILRCRT
+25 IVAVGSLVLRCRT
-38 LELRLNEMY
+38 LEFRLNEMY

-57 AGEGAGYLLH
+57 AGEGAGYLIH

-72 LKNMDLLIEEEFRA
+72 LKNIDLLIEEESRA
-86 PEKSWVVPMV
+86 PEKGWVAPVV
-96 NTFNLVDDRMDLSY
+96 NTFNLVDDRMELSY
-110 LDREDLAGE
+110 LDRRDMEGRI
-119 VWGSEGPELVRRV
+119 WGSEGPELVRRV
-132 LVGETVVS
+132 LSGEPVVS
-140 GLISGPTQEE
+140 GLISDQGHESS
-150 CYVVVAQPVEWN
+150 YVVVAHPVEWD

-183 HSTFFHSVYSVIA
+183 HSTFFHSVHSVIA
-196 GEDGRVVYGSSA
+196 GEDGRVVYGSSPET
-208 DMAGISLV
+208 AGAGLV
-216 TLSAENG
+216 DLSADIG
-223 ITDAEGQI
+223 ITVKEGQ
-231 FADFYQDQE
+231 ALNASYQAAE
-240 NGSFYYDPAG
+240 SGSFYYDPAG

-263 GWRIVQFSQSPNVR
+263 GWRIVQFSQSPNVQL
-277 IERESMVQTVV
+277 EQESMVQTVV
-288 MLVSLVV
+288 MLVSLAG
-295 CAILAALVWRQRAKL
+295 CAVLAALVWRQRARL
-310 AVEKLRYD
+310 AAEKLRYD

-333 QTDGMEFTSNALE
+333 RTDSMEFTSNALE
-346 TLDLADVRLKHVTD
+346 TLDLKGTRLERVTD
-360 ENDHFPVFHPDDI
+360 GSGCFPVFHPDDI
-373 GSVRRALRGAASM
+373 GNVRRALRGTVNM

-394 RIRMRKRDGEYSW
+394 RIRMKKRDGEYSW
-407 YRSQYKAVFNAEG
+407 YRGQYKAVFSPEG

-475 FMLDLDDFKS
+475 FMLDLDDFKF
-485 INDTFGHAAGDRV
+485 INDTYGHAAGDKV
-498 LVAMGQVLKETFRT
+498 LVAMGQILKDIFRT

-546 RVQSLKLEGID
+546 RVRELKLEGID
-557 ARISVSIGISTAP
+557 TQISVSIGIASAP
-570 SHGRT
+570 TYGRT

>member
-1 MPNRKKRNITR
+1 MSKQKNVARM
-12 SAILLTICGALLL
+12 AVVLTVCGALLL
-25 VAAIGNLILRCRT
+25 IVAVGSLVLRCRT
-38 LELRLNEMY
+38 LEFRLNEMY

-57 AGEGAGYLLH
+57 AGEGAGYLIH

-72 LKNMDLLIEEEFRA
+72 LKNIDLLIEEESRA
-86 PEKSWVVPMV
+86 PEKGWVAPVV
-96 NTFNLVDDRMDLSY
+96 NTFNLVDDRMELSY
-110 LDREDLAGE
+110 LDRRDMEGRI
-119 VWGSEGPELVRRV
+119 WGSEGPELVRRV
-132 LVGETVVS
+132 LSGEPVVS
-140 GLISGPTQEE
+140 GLISDQGHESS
-150 CYVVVAQPVEWN
+150 YVVVAHPVEWD

-183 HSTFFHSVYSVIA
+183 HSTFFHSVHSVIA
-196 GEDGRVVYGSSA
+196 GEDGRVVYGSSPET
-208 DMAGISLV
+208 AGAGLV
-216 TLSAENG
+216 DLSADIG
-223 ITDAEGQI
+223 ITVKEGQ
-231 FADFYQDQE
+231 ALNASYQAAE
-240 NGSFYYDPAG
+240 SGSFYYDPAG

-263 GWRIVQFSQSPNVR
+263 GWRIVQFSQSPNVQL
-277 IERESMVQTVV
+277 ERESMVQTVV
-288 MLVSLVV
+288 MLVSLAG
-295 CAILAALVWRQRAKL
+295 CAVLAALVWRQRARL
-310 AVEKLRYD
+310 AAEKLRYD

-333 QTDGMEFTSNALE
+333 RTDSMEFTSNALE
-346 TLDLADVRLKHVTD
+346 TLDLKGTRLERVTD
-360 ENDHFPVFHPDDI
+360 GSGCFPVFHPDDI
-373 GSVRRALRGAASM
+373 GNVRRALRGTVNM

-394 RIRMRKRDGEYSW
+394 RIRMKKRDGEYSW
-407 YRSQYKAVFNAEG
+407 YRGQYKAVFSPEG

-475 FMLDLDDFKS
+475 FMLDLDDFKF
-485 INDTFGHAAGDRV
+485 INDTYGHAAGDKV
-498 LVAMGQVLKETFRT
+498 LVAMGQILKDIFRT

-546 RVQSLKLEGID
+546 RVRELKLEGID
-557 ARISVSIGISTAP
+557 TQISVSIGIASAP
-570 SHGRT
+570 TYGRT

>member
-1 MPNRKKRNITR
+1 MSKQKNVARM
-12 SAILLTICGALLL
+12 AVVLTVCGALLL
-25 VAAIGNLILRCRT
+25 IVAVGSLVLRCRT
-38 LELRLNEMY
+38 LEFRLNEMY

-57 AGEGAGYLLH
+57 AGEGAGYLIH

-72 LKNMDLLIEEEFRA
+72 LKNIDLLIEEESRA
-86 PEKSWVVPMV
+86 PEKGWVAPVV

-110 LDREDLAGE
+110 LDRRDMDGRI
-119 VWGSEGPELVRRV
+119 WGSEGPELVRRI
-132 LVGETVVS
+132 LSGEPVVS
-140 GLISGPTQEE
+140 GLISDQGHESS
-150 CYVVVAQPVEWN
+150 YVVVAHPVEWD

-183 HSTFFHSVYSVIA
+183 HSTFFHSVHSVIA
-196 GEDGRVVYGSSA
+196 GEDGRVVYGSSPET
-208 DMAGISLV
+208 AGAGLV
-216 TLSAENG
+216 DLSADIG
-223 ITDAEGQI
+223 ITVKEGQ
-231 FADFYQDQE
+231 ALNASYQAAE
-240 NGSFYYDPAG
+240 SGSFYYDPAG

-263 GWRIVQFSQSPNVR
+263 GWRIVQFSQSPNVQL
-277 IERESMVQTVV
+277 ERESMVQTVV
-288 MLVSLVV
+288 MLVSLAG
-295 CAILAALVWRQRAKL
+295 CAVLAALVWRQRARL
-310 AVEKLRYD
+310 AAEKLRYD

-333 QTDGMEFTSNALE
+333 RTDSMEFTSNALE
-346 TLDLADVRLKHVTD
+346 TLDLKGTRLERITD
-360 ENDHFPVFHPDDI
+360 GSGCFPVFHPDDI
-373 GSVRRALRGAASM
+373 GNVRRALRGTVNM

-394 RIRMRKRDGEYSW
+394 RIRMKKRDGEYSW
-407 YRSQYKAVFNAEG
+407 YRGQYKAVFSPEG
-420 KAVRLIG
+420 KAIRLIG

-475 FMLDLDDFKS
+475 FMLDLDDFKF
-485 INDTFGHAAGDRV
+485 INDTYGHAAGDKV
-498 LVAMGQVLKETFRT
+498 LVAMGQILKDIFRT

-546 RVQSLKLEGID
+546 RVRELKLEGID
-557 ARISVSIGISTAP
+557 TQISVSIGIASAP
-570 SHGRT
+570 TYGRT

>member
-1 MPNRKKRNITR
+1 MSKQKNVARM
-12 SAILLTICGALLL
+12 AVVLTVCGALLL
-25 VAAIGNLILRCRT
+25 IVAVGSLVLRCRT
-38 LELRLNEMY
+38 LEFRLNEMY

-57 AGEGAGYLLH
+57 AGEGAGYLIH

-72 LKNMDLLIEEEFRA
+72 LKNIDLLIEEESRA
-86 PEKSWVVPMV
+86 PEKGWVAPVV

-110 LDREDLAGE
+110 LDRRDMEGWI
-119 VWGSEGPELVRRV
+119 WGSEGPELVRRV
-132 LVGETVVS
+132 LSGEPVVS
-140 GLISGPTQEE
+140 GLISDQGHESS
-150 CYVVVAQPVEWN
+150 YVVVAHPVEWD

-183 HSTFFHSVYSVIA
+183 HSTFFHSVHSVIA
-196 GEDGRVVYGSSA
+196 GEDGRVVYGSSPET
-208 DMAGISLV
+208 AGAGLV
-216 TLSAENG
+216 DLSADIG
-223 ITDAEGQI
+223 ITVKEGQ
-231 FADFYQDQE
+231 ALNASYQAAE
-240 NGSFYYDPAG
+240 SGSFYYDPAG

-263 GWRIVQFSQSPNVR
+263 GWRIVQFSQSPNVQL
-277 IERESMVQTVV
+277 ERESMVQTVV
-288 MLVSLVV
+288 MLVSLAG
-295 CAILAALVWRQRAKL
+295 CAVLAALVWRQRARL
-310 AVEKLRYD
+310 AAEKLRYD

-333 QTDGMEFTSNALE
+333 RTDSMEFTSNALE
-346 TLDLADVRLKHVTD
+346 TLDLKGTRLERVTD
-360 ENDHFPVFHPDDI
+360 GSGCFPVFHPDDI
-373 GSVRRALRGAASM
+373 GNVRRALRGTVNM

-394 RIRMRKRDGEYSW
+394 RIRMKKRDGEYSW
-407 YRSQYKAVFNAEG
+407 YRGQYKAVFSPEG
-420 KAVRLIG
+420 KAIRLIG

-475 FMLDLDDFKS
+475 FMLDLDDFKF
-485 INDTFGHAAGDRV
+485 INDTYGHAAGDKV
-498 LVAMGQVLKETFRT
+498 LVAMGQILKDIFRT

-546 RVQSLKLEGID
+546 RVRELKLEGID
-557 ARISVSIGISTAP
+557 TQISVSIGIASAP
-570 SHGRT
+570 TYGRT

>member
-1 MPNRKKRNITR
+1 MSKQKNVARM
-12 SAILLTICGALLL
+12 AVVLTVCGALLL
-25 VAAIGNLILRCRT
+25 IVAVGSLVLRCRT
-38 LELRLNEMY
+38 LEFRLNEMY

-57 AGEGAGYLLH
+57 AGEGAGYLIH

-72 LKNMDLLIEEEFRA
+72 LKNIDLLIEEESRA
-86 PEKSWVVPMV
+86 PEKGWVAPVV
-96 NTFNLVDDRMDLSY
+96 NTFNLVDDRMELSY
-110 LDREDLAGE
+110 LDRRDMEGRI
-119 VWGSEGPELVRRV
+119 WGSEGPELVRRV
-132 LVGETVVS
+132 LSGEPVVS
-140 GLISGPTQEE
+140 GLISDQGHESS
-150 CYVVVAQPVEWN
+150 YVVVAHPVEWD

-183 HSTFFHSVYSVIA
+183 HSTFFHSVHSVIA
-196 GEDGRVVYGSSA
+196 GEDGRVVYGSSPET
-208 DMAGISLV
+208 AGAGLV
-216 TLSAENG
+216 DLSADIG
-223 ITDAEGQI
+223 ITVKEGQ
-231 FADFYQDQE
+231 ALNASYQAAE
-240 NGSFYYDPAG
+240 SGSFYYDPAG

-263 GWRIVQFSQSPNVR
+263 GWRIVQFSQSPNVQL
-277 IERESMVQTVV
+277 EQESMVQTVV
-288 MLVSLVV
+288 MLVSLAG
-295 CAILAALVWRQRAKL
+295 CAVLAALVWRQRARL
-310 AVEKLRYD
+310 AAEKLRYD

-333 QTDGMEFTSNALE
+333 RTDSMEFTSNALE
-346 TLDLADVRLKHVTD
+346 TLDLKGTRLERITD
-360 ENDHFPVFHPDDI
+360 GSGCFPVFHPDDI
-373 GSVRRALRGAASM
+373 GNVRRALRGTVNM

-394 RIRMRKRDGEYSW
+394 RIRMKKRDGEYSW
-407 YRSQYKAVFNAEG
+407 YRGQYKAVFSPEG
-420 KAVRLIG
+420 KAIRLIG

-475 FMLDLDDFKS
+475 FMLDLDDFKF
-485 INDTFGHAAGDRV
+485 INDTYGHAAGDKV
-498 LVAMGQVLKETFRT
+498 LVAMGQILKDIFRT

-546 RVQSLKLEGID
+546 RVRELKLEGID
-557 ARISVSIGISTAP
+557 TQISVSIGIASAP
-570 SHGRT
+570 TYGRT

>member
-1 MPNRKKRNITR
+1 MSKQKNVARM
-12 SAILLTICGALLL
+12 AVVLTVCGALLL
-25 VAAIGNLILRCRT
+25 MVAVGSLVLRCRT
-38 LELRLNEMY
+38 LEFRLNEMY

-57 AGEGAGYLLH
+57 AGEGAGYLIH

-72 LKNMDLLIEEEFRA
+72 LKNIDLLIEEESRA
-86 PEKSWVVPMV
+86 PEKGWVAPVV

-110 LDREDLAGE
+110 LDRRDMEGRI
-119 VWGSEGPELVRRV
+119 WGSEGPELVRRV
-132 LVGETVVS
+132 LSGEPVVS
-140 GLISGPTQEE
+140 GLISDQGHESS
-150 CYVVVAQPVEWN
+150 YVVVAHPVEWD

-183 HSTFFHSVYSVIA
+183 HSTFFHSVHSVIA
-196 GEDGRVVYGSSA
+196 GEDGRVVYGSSPET
-208 DMAGISLV
+208 AGAGLV
-216 TLSAENG
+216 DLSADIG
-223 ITDAEGQI
+223 ITVKEGQ
-231 FADFYQDQE
+231 ALNASYQAAE
-240 NGSFYYDPAG
+240 SGSFYYDPAG

-263 GWRIVQFSQSPNVR
+263 GWRIVQFSQSPNVQL
-277 IERESMVQTVV
+277 ERESMVQTVV
-288 MLVSLVV
+288 MLVSLAG
-295 CAILAALVWRQRAKL
+295 CAVLAALVWRQRARL
-310 AVEKLRYD
+310 AAEKLRYD

-333 QTDGMEFTSNALE
+333 RTDSMEFTSNALE
-346 TLDLADVRLKHVTD
+346 TLDLKGTRLERVTD
-360 ENDHFPVFHPDDI
+360 GSGCFPVFHPDDI
-373 GSVRRALRGAASM
+373 GNVRRALRGTVNM

-394 RIRMRKRDGEYSW
+394 RIRMKKRDGEYSW
-407 YRSQYKAVFNAEG
+407 YRGQYKAVFSPEG
-420 KAVRLIG
+420 KAIRLIG

-475 FMLDLDDFKS
+475 FMLDLDDFKF
-485 INDTFGHAAGDRV
+485 INDTYGHAAGDKV
-498 LVAMGQVLKETFRT
+498 LVAMGQILKDIFRT

-546 RVQSLKLEGID
+546 RVRELKLEGID
-557 ARISVSIGISTAP
+557 TQISVSIGIASAP
-570 SHGRT
+570 TYGRT

>member
-1 MPNRKKRNITR
+1 MSKQKNVARM
-12 SAILLTICGALLL
+12 AVVLTVCGALLL
-25 VAAIGNLILRCRT
+25 IVAVGSLVLRCRT
-38 LELRLNEMY
+38 LEFRLNEMY

-57 AGEGAGYLLH
+57 AGEGAGYLIH

-72 LKNMDLLIEEEFRA
+72 LKNIDLLIEEESRA
-86 PEKSWVVPMV
+86 PEKGWVAPVV

-110 LDREDLAGE
+110 LDRRDMDGRI
-119 VWGSEGPELVRRV
+119 WGSEGPELVRRV
-132 LVGETVVS
+132 LSGEPVVS
-140 GLISGPTQEE
+140 GLISDQGYESS
-150 CYVVVAQPVEWN
+150 YVVVAHPVEWD

-183 HSTFFHSVYSVIA
+183 HSTFFHSVHSVIA
-196 GEDGRVVYGSSA
+196 GEDGRVVYGSSPET
-208 DMAGISLV
+208 AGAGLV
-216 TLSAENG
+216 DLSADIG
-223 ITDAEGQI
+223 ITVKEGQ
-231 FADFYQDQE
+231 ALNASYQAAE
-240 NGSFYYDPAG
+240 SGSFYYDPAG

-263 GWRIVQFSQSPNVR
+263 GWRIVQFSQSPNVQL
-277 IERESMVQTVV
+277 ERESMVQTVV
-288 MLVSLVV
+288 MLVSLAG
-295 CAILAALVWRQRAKL
+295 CAVLAALVWRQRARL
-310 AVEKLRYD
+310 AAEKLRYD

-333 QTDGMEFTSNALE
+333 RTDSMEFTSNALE
-346 TLDLADVRLKHVTD
+346 TLDLKGTRLERVTD
-360 ENDHFPVFHPDDI
+360 GSGCFPVFHPDDI
-373 GSVRRALRGAASM
+373 GNVRRALRGTVNM

-394 RIRMRKRDGEYSW
+394 RIRMKKRDGEYSW
-407 YRSQYKAVFNAEG
+407 YRGQYKAVFSPEG

-475 FMLDLDDFKS
+475 FMLDLDDFKF
-485 INDTFGHAAGDRV
+485 INDTYGHAAGDKV
-498 LVAMGQVLKETFRT
+498 LVAMGQILKDIFRT

-546 RVQSLKLEGID
+546 RVRELRIEGID
-557 ARISVSIGISTAP
+557 AVASVSVGAARAP
-570 SHGRT
+570 AHGRNYGA
-575 FESLSASADEAMY
+575 LSVVADKALY
-588 EIKNGGK
+588 QVKNGGK
-595 GGFALR
+595 GGFALL